1 MHFSSFGLLLIT
13 PALVLAW
20 GGDALPSC
28 GLQLLL
34 LCWLLLLSYPLPPLS
49 ISLSLSI
56 FLTCLKWAEVS
67 RGETGP
73 LQRSSAEDK
82 ITLPTVKAQTFPAVL
97 LFVHIVQTTHTKTL
111 HKEHTVS
118 LVYCLMWSKET
129 RRRRT
134 ECTLMAMCSAASVLR
149 CSSVQNLLF
158 CDLQHLYSISVICRY
173 VSEGHSAETE
183 S

>member
-1 MHFSSFGLLLIT
+1 MHFSSFGLVLIT

-34 LCWLLLLSYPLPPLS
+34 LCWLLLPSYPLLSLS

-118 LVYCLMWSKET
+118 LVTAWCDPRKLEEEGQNVLWWQ
-129 RRRRT
+129 
-134 ECTLMAMCSAASVLR
+134 CSAASVLR